1 MNAEINV
8 PVPRPSSPVIG
19 ALAETLV
26 VQHFMCI
33 DDHPTPNIDEV
44 IANLEAQEDE
54 ADAPTVLLVWEP
66 FEEYSLDWLNEQMSN
81 ALDNQLAFVDSVIAA
96 FRREQFTTR
105 QRSALLAGLL
115 LLRRQS
121 GIDRKHGPE
130 GKDHLEESGIDA
142 LFAALK

>member
-1 MNAEINV
+1 MRPEINA
-8 PVPRPSSPVIG
+8 PLHRPTSLAIA

-33 DDHPTPNIDEV
+33 DDHPTPNIEEV
-44 IANLEAQEDE
+44 IANLQAQEDE
-54 ADAPTVLLVWEP
+54 ADAPTALLVWEP
-66 FEEYSLDWLNEQMSN
+66 FEDYSLDWLNDQMSN
-81 ALDNQLAFVDSVIAA
+81 ALDSQLAFVDSVIAA
-96 FRREQFTTR
+96 IRREQFSTL

-121 GIDRKHGPE
+121 GIERKHGPE
-130 GKDHLEESGIDA
+130 GKDHLDASGIDE

>member
-1 MNAEINV
+1 MRPEINA
-8 PVPRPSSPVIG
+8 PLHSPTSPAIA
-19 ALAETLV
+19 ALAETIV

-33 DDHPTPNIDEV
+33 DDLSTPNIEEV

-54 ADAPTVLLVWEP
+54 ADAPTALLVWEP
-66 FEEYSLDWLNEQMSN
+66 FEDYSLDWLNDQMSN

-96 FRREQFTTR
+96 FRREQFTTL
-105 QRSALLAGLL
+105 QRSALLAGLF

-121 GIDRKHGPE
+121 GIERKQGPE
-130 GKDHLEESGIDA
+130 GKDHLDVSGIDA

>member
-1 MNAEINV
+1 MRPEINA
-8 PVPRPSSPVIG
+8 PLHRPTSLAIA

-33 DDHPTPNIDEV
+33 DDHPTPNIEEV
-44 IANLEAQEDE
+44 IANLQAQEDE
-54 ADAPTVLLVWEP
+54 ADAPTALLVWEP
-66 FEEYSLDWLNEQMSN
+66 FEDYSLDWLNDQMSN
-81 ALDNQLAFVDSVIAA
+81 ALDSQLAFVDSVIAA
-96 FRREQFTTR
+96 IRREQFSTL

-121 GIDRKHGPE
+121 GIDE
-130 GKDHLEESGIDA
+130 

>member
-1 MNAEINV
+1 VRPAIN
-8 PVPRPSSPVIG
+8 SPLHSPTSPAIA

-33 DDHPTPNIDEV
+33 DDLPKPNIEAV
-44 IANLEAQEDE
+44 IGNLEAQEDD
-54 ADAPTVLLVWEP
+54 ADVPTAMLVWEP
-66 FEEYSLDWLNEQMSN
+66 FEDYSLDWLNDQMSN
-81 ALDNQLAFVDSVIAA
+81 ALNNQLAFVDAVIAA

-121 GIDRKHGPE
+121 GIERKRGPE
-130 GKDHLEESGIDA
+130 GKDHLDVSGIDA